1 MVAQE
6 MVAIF
11 FIQQNVQGKVY
22 SYLSHYLSQDFFLL
36 LLIFV
41 HFLLVLL
48 M

>member
-36 LLIFV
+36 LIFV